1 MRKFVG
7 LILFLCLWTL
17 SAKAQD
23 YSKGEAFVGYQYT
36 HANGPDLNGWNG
48 ALTYNLKDWLGVTAD
63 LSGTYGT
70 GAKLHTSLFGPTLPV
85 NKLKTDTFRPF
96 AHVLFG
102 GAIAS
107 DGVSSGAFAV
117 ALGGGLD
124 RSEEHTSE
132 LQSPMYLVCRL
143 LLEKKNTSKN
153 YSHRCRTHADRW

>member
-70 GAKLHTSLFGPTLPV
+70 GAKLHTFLFGPTLPITR
-85 NKLKTDTFRPF
+85 LKTETFRPF

-124 RSEEHTSE
+124 VKVSERLSARLPQADWMLFRSSGNTTTKNARLSFG
-132 LQSPMYLVCRL
+132 LVYRF
-143 LLEKKNTSKN
+143 
-153 YSHRCRTHADRW
+153 

>member
-63 LSGTYGT
+63 LTGSWIQQKQRKALVAIGAARTARHHAPSGERHV
-70 GAKLHTSLFGPTLPV
+70 A
-85 NKLKTDTFRPF
+85 RPEDS
-96 AHVLFG
+96 V
-102 GAIAS
+102 
-107 DGVSSGAFAV
+107 
-117 ALGGGLD
+117 
-124 RSEEHTSE
+124 T
-132 LQSPMYLVCRL
+132 
-143 LLEKKNTSKN
+143 
-153 YSHRCRTHADRW
+153 ADVVEGEIVR

>member
-70 GAKLHTSLFGPTLPV
+70 GAKLHTCLFGPTLPV

-124 RSEEHTSE
+124 VKVSERLSARLPQADWMLFRSSGNTTTKNARLSFG
-132 LQSPMYLVCRL
+132 LVYRF
-143 LLEKKNTSKN
+143 
-153 YSHRCRTHADRW
+153 